1 MPRLITTRIKQ
12 QLLILT
18 TIFIRIRS
26 KKRKHKKE
34 NSAIYMDLWW
44 SQKWAFTVYAGYFN

>member
-1 MPRLITTRIKQ
+1 MHRLITTRIK